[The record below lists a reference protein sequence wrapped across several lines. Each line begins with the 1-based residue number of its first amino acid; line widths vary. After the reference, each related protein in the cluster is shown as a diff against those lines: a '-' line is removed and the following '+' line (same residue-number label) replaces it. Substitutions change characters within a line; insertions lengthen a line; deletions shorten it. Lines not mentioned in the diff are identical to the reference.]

1 MQISS
6 SEICQYKALTISGI
20 INSFLLPAFL
30 MLIIIVCMQVS
41 IFLLSCY
48 LMNAILLPSSSVD
61 LSIANSFEFG
71 VMFLISRSIILPDG
85 VYQSAIQTAFT
96 KC

>member
-1 MQISS
+1 
-6 SEICQYKALTISGI
+6 
-20 INSFLLPAFL
+20 
-30 MLIIIVCMQVS
+30 
-41 IFLLSCY
+41 
-48 LMNAILLPSSSVD
+48 MNAILLPSSSVD